1 MKAGLSRRRRIGLA
15 AIGLAILAVLL
26 MPLRIAMGAAAL
38 DDRGLSARHIGGL
51 VWNGW
56 LEDARIGPVPLDH
69 VDARLRFWPLLIGEA
84 QLAVQRPDKAAAPL
98 FAVIAASPSGMAIHD
113 ATGTLMLSGAMA
125 NLPVERAELTDVSVR
140 FADGKCVMAEGQVR
154 LFVAALAP
162 GLDLANGLTGKAQ
175 CADGKLQ
182 IALTGQSGMEK
193 LVLTLDGTGRYAARL
208 TVNGLP
214 PEIKAS
220 LRESGFS
227 MLGSGVQLVREGRF

>member
-1 MKAGLSRRRRIGLA
+1 MNRRRKIAFAALGL
-15 AIGLAILAVLL
+15 LILAVLL
-26 MPLRIAMGAAAL
+26 MPLRIALGAAGL

-69 VDARLRFWPLLIGEA
+69 VNARLRFWPLLIGEA
-84 QLAVQRPDKAAAPL
+84 QLALERPDSAAAPL
-98 FAVIAASPSGMAIHD
+98 FAVVAASPSGMAVHD

-140 FADGKCVMAEGQVR
+140 FADGKCVAAKGQVR

-175 CADGKLQ
+175 CMKDKLH
-182 IALTGQSGMEK
+182 IALTGQSGLEK
-193 LVLTLDGTGRYAARL
+193 LVLTLDGKGRYVARL

-214 PEIKAS
+214 PEFKAS
-220 LRESGFS
+220 LRDAGFS
-227 MLGSGVQLVREGRF
+227 MLGSGVQLVREGQF